1 LFAGKLA
8 FTILKKLIGY
18 SKCDVGCGFGQAIG
32 LAAKSATGQRR
43 HGRPLKKFK
52 SCPPMDTGKLHS
64 QNANTPTNQ
73 AQVFNL

>member
-1 LFAGKLA
+1 MSAAVSAKRL
-8 FTILKKLIGY
+8 
-18 SKCDVGCGFGQAIG
+18 GQRIPVSEEIM
-32 LAAKSATGQRR
+32 AAKSATGQRR